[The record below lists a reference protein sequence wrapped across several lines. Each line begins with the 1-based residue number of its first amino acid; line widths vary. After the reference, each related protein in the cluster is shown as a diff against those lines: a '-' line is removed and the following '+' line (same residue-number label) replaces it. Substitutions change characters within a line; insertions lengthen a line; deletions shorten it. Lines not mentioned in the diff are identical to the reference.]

1 VSIEGYEWG
10 SAAQFVDRE
19 LGVSGWLE
27 VTQERIDAFAECTG
41 DHQWIHVDRERA
53 RQGPLGTTIAH
64 GYLTL
69 SLLPQFTFE
78 LGLVPRGTRQVLNY
92 GLDRVRFVAP
102 VRSGARVRDRVLLL
116 GVEEKEPGRLL
127 LRARHTVEIEGEE
140 KPALVADTLL
150 LAIR

>member
-1 VSIEGYEWG
+1 VIIEGYEWG

-78 LGLVPRGTRQVLNY
+78 LGLVPGGTRQVLNY

>member
-41 DHQWIHVDRERA
+41 DRQWIHVDRERA

-78 LGLVPRGTRQVLNY
+78 LGLVPGGTRQVLNY